1 MKHETYSFFFL
12 FTFFMLQ
19 VFFLLQVPDNNPA
32 LGLAAGM
39 VKAWELYGNPQYV

>member
-1 MKHETYSFFFL
+1 MCY
-12 FTFFMLQ
+12 
-19 VFFLLQVPDNNPA
+19 FFLLQVPDNNPA